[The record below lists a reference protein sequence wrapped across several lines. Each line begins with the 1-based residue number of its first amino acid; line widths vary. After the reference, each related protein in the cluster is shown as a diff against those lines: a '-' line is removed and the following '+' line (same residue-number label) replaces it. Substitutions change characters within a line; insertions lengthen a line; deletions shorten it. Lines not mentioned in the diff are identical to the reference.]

1 MAGKFVGVDWYDG
14 EYGVFERHNEKYI
27 PVKFSKQVYDCIRY
41 VCEWYDHLDTIYI
54 PETISEIAA
63 MEANESIHEGFS
75 YT

>member
-54 PETISEIAA
+54 PETISEIPA